1 MDEKLINKY
10 VNILANKVSELNL
23 ENLLLKSKLT
33 LANEIIDEYQKQ
45 EEVDGDNNK
54 TKAK

>member
-1 MDEKLINKY
+1 MDEKLINHY
-10 VNILANKVSELNL
+10 VNVLANKVSELSL

-33 LANEIIDEYQKQ
+33 LANEIINEYKKQ
-45 EEVDGDNNK
+45 EEVDGDSNK